1 MNRMTELLERINYD
15 LPGLKKAKMCYAQ
28 GDADGAMDAVIEHF
42 RTRTTPKYLFTAK
55 EMEQCKVDGILEDAQ
70 ETLDHYIYGHKFD
83 GEIDWFFNPTEHTS
97 HDNEWT
103 WSLYRHIYWQPL
115 ARAYALTKDEKY
127 TKEFLHEMTEW
138 GKAWP
143 VTPFMENEED
153 AAAKY
158 KFPGHSWRTIETAMR
173 IYTVWLPCMEA
184 FRTSPAWDREGWVTF
199 LTLLCDHADF
209 LMTHYSNHKKSSNWL
224 TMESGTLLECGI
236 LFPEI
241 KSDWFMTGYRRVM
254 QEVKYSFDNDGIH
267 MERTPIYHMVAAGVY
282 FQCYRLCKLNGIPVP
297 PYMEPTLEKSAQFIM
312 SLVKP
317 DLSTPMIGDADR
329 DDLTTR
335 RCDAIF
341 KFGPMFGLYI
351 SFIDYKPARGIFG
364 SKFVGLKWFKSFFSD
379 YYFGR
384 LLINTVRIAVA
395 DLLTFPLPVI
405 LALLINEL
413 KNKKFSKTAQT
424 LLYVPHF
431 ISTVVIC
438 GIVITLT
445 SSTGAITEV
454 LHNFFGIKEQALLNN
469 PSNFLPIY
477 ILTELWQTLGW
488 NSIIYLSALSGIDQ
502 ELYDAAKV
510 DGANRWQQCLHV
522 TLPGIA
528 PTIVIM
534 LILKM
539 GKIFNV
545 GYERVM
551 LLYNPAIYN
560 TADVINTYVYRKG
573 LIDAQFSYSTAV
585 GMFNCLVSFALVMI
599 TNKISQ
605 KVNGSGL
612 W

>member
-1 MNRMTELLERINYD
+1 M
-15 LPGLKKAKMCYAQ
+15 
-28 GDADGAMDAVIEHF
+28 
-42 RTRTTPKYLFTAK
+42 
-55 EMEQCKVDGILEDAQ
+55 
-70 ETLDHYIYGHKFD
+70 
-83 GEIDWFFNPTEHTS
+83 S
-97 HDNEWT
+97 
-103 WSLYRHIYWQPL
+103 
-115 ARAYALTKDEKY
+115 TKS
-127 TKEFLHEMTEW
+127 
-138 GKAWP
+138 
-143 VTPFMENEED
+143 N
-153 AAAKY
+153 AAAAEEKQPITLRSEHVPLSY
-158 KFPGHSWRTIETAMR
+158 RIKKDLQRNGMIYAM
-173 IYTVWLPCMEA
+173 L
-184 FRTSPAWDREGWVTF
+184 
-199 LTLLCDHADF
+199 
-209 LMTHYSNHKKSSNWL
+209 
-224 TMESGTLLECGI
+224 
-236 LFPEI
+236 
-241 KSDWFMTGYRRVM
+241 
-254 QEVKYSFDNDGIH
+254 
-267 MERTPIYHMVAAGVY
+267 
-282 FQCYRLCKLNGIPVP
+282 IPV
-297 PYMEPTLEKSAQFIM
+297 
-312 SLVKP
+312 LVYY
-317 DLSTPMIGDADR
+317 
-329 DDLTTR
+329 
-335 RCDAIF
+335 AIF

-445 SSTGAITEV
+445 NSTGAITAV

-469 PSNFLPIY
+469 
-477 ILTELWQTLGW
+477 
-488 NSIIYLSALSGIDQ
+488 
-502 ELYDAAKV
+502 V
-510 DGANRWQQCLHV
+510 
-522 TLPGIA
+522 IA

-573 LIDAQFSYSTAV
+573 MIDAQFSYSTAV

>member
-1 MNRMTELLERINYD
+1 M
-15 LPGLKKAKMCYAQ
+15 
-28 GDADGAMDAVIEHF
+28 
-42 RTRTTPKYLFTAK
+42 
-55 EMEQCKVDGILEDAQ
+55 
-70 ETLDHYIYGHKFD
+70 
-83 GEIDWFFNPTEHTS
+83 S
-97 HDNEWT
+97 
-103 WSLYRHIYWQPL
+103 
-115 ARAYALTKDEKY
+115 TKSK
-127 TKEFLHEMTEW
+127 
-138 GKAWP
+138 
-143 VTPFMENEED
+143 
-153 AAAKY
+153 AAAAEEKKPITLSSEHVPLSY
-158 KFPGHSWRTIETAMR
+158 RIKKDLQRNGMIYAM
-173 IYTVWLPCMEA
+173 L
-184 FRTSPAWDREGWVTF
+184 
-199 LTLLCDHADF
+199 
-209 LMTHYSNHKKSSNWL
+209 
-224 TMESGTLLECGI
+224 
-236 LFPEI
+236 
-241 KSDWFMTGYRRVM
+241 
-254 QEVKYSFDNDGIH
+254 
-267 MERTPIYHMVAAGVY
+267 
-282 FQCYRLCKLNGIPVP
+282 IPV
-297 PYMEPTLEKSAQFIM
+297 
-312 SLVKP
+312 LVYY
-317 DLSTPMIGDADR
+317 
-329 DDLTTR
+329 
-335 RCDAIF
+335 AIF

-364 SKFVGLKWFKSFFSD
+364 SKFVGFKWFKSFFSD

-469 PSNFLPIY
+469 PS
-477 ILTELWQTLGW
+477 
-488 NSIIYLSALSGIDQ
+488 IIYLSALSGIDQ

-528 PTIVIM
+528 PTIIIM

-560 TADVINTYVYRKG
+560 SADVINTYVYRKG

>member
-1 MNRMTELLERINYD
+1 M
-15 LPGLKKAKMCYAQ
+15 
-28 GDADGAMDAVIEHF
+28 
-42 RTRTTPKYLFTAK
+42 
-55 EMEQCKVDGILEDAQ
+55 
-70 ETLDHYIYGHKFD
+70 
-83 GEIDWFFNPTEHTS
+83 S
-97 HDNEWT
+97 
-103 WSLYRHIYWQPL
+103 
-115 ARAYALTKDEKY
+115 TKSK
-127 TKEFLHEMTEW
+127 
-138 GKAWP
+138 
-143 VTPFMENEED
+143 
-153 AAAKY
+153 AAAAEEKKPITLSSEHVPLSY
-158 KFPGHSWRTIETAMR
+158 RIKKDLQRNGMIYAM
-173 IYTVWLPCMEA
+173 L
-184 FRTSPAWDREGWVTF
+184 
-199 LTLLCDHADF
+199 
-209 LMTHYSNHKKSSNWL
+209 
-224 TMESGTLLECGI
+224 
-236 LFPEI
+236 
-241 KSDWFMTGYRRVM
+241 
-254 QEVKYSFDNDGIH
+254 
-267 MERTPIYHMVAAGVY
+267 
-282 FQCYRLCKLNGIPVP
+282 IPV
-297 PYMEPTLEKSAQFIM
+297 
-312 SLVKP
+312 LVYY
-317 DLSTPMIGDADR
+317 
-329 DDLTTR
+329 
-335 RCDAIF
+335 AIF

-534 LILKM
+534 LISRSARHRHSMWIRRVFFVPPLRKRASGGVTSNRGIAVRLSQNQRPAPVYHRSAAAIHPKM
-539 GKIFNV
+539 TMAQHV
-545 GYERVM
+545 Q
-551 LLYNPAIYN
+551 A
-560 TADVINTYVYRKG
+560 TA
-573 LIDAQFSYSTAV
+573 AQLRRF
-585 GMFNCLVSFALVMI
+585 L
-599 TNKISQ
+599 
-605 KVNGSGL
+605 
-612 W
+612 

>member
-1 MNRMTELLERINYD
+1 M
-15 LPGLKKAKMCYAQ
+15 
-28 GDADGAMDAVIEHF
+28 
-42 RTRTTPKYLFTAK
+42 
-55 EMEQCKVDGILEDAQ
+55 
-70 ETLDHYIYGHKFD
+70 
-83 GEIDWFFNPTEHTS
+83 S
-97 HDNEWT
+97 
-103 WSLYRHIYWQPL
+103 
-115 ARAYALTKDEKY
+115 TKSK
-127 TKEFLHEMTEW
+127 
-138 GKAWP
+138 
-143 VTPFMENEED
+143 
-153 AAAKY
+153 AAAAEEKKPITLSSEHVPLSY
-158 KFPGHSWRTIETAMR
+158 RIKKDLQRNGMIYAM
-173 IYTVWLPCMEA
+173 L
-184 FRTSPAWDREGWVTF
+184 
-199 LTLLCDHADF
+199 
-209 LMTHYSNHKKSSNWL
+209 
-224 TMESGTLLECGI
+224 
-236 LFPEI
+236 
-241 KSDWFMTGYRRVM
+241 
-254 QEVKYSFDNDGIH
+254 
-267 MERTPIYHMVAAGVY
+267 
-282 FQCYRLCKLNGIPVP
+282 IPV
-297 PYMEPTLEKSAQFIM
+297 
-312 SLVKP
+312 LVYY
-317 DLSTPMIGDADR
+317 
-329 DDLTTR
+329 
-335 RCDAIF
+335 AIF

-573 LIDAQFSYSTAV
+573 LIDAQFSYSTVAV
-585 GMFNCLVSFALVMI
+585 ITLYYAVSHWNSWFNAMLFLRDKTQYPLQLILRQILIQNDTADMTAGADYLVSETIQYATVVVATLPILCIYPFVQKYFVKGVMI
-599 TNKISQ
+599 GAIK
-605 KVNGSGL
+605 G
-612 W
+612 